1 MSFPALAYRAH
12 IKAAAARPPSVFY
25 VVPGA
30 CVPASH
36 QNRRYAAPVSF
47 LCRSQRL
54 RTGLTSKPPLRGSRQ
69 VSMLSPALAYRAHIK
84 TAATRRRSVF
94 YVVSGACVPGSHQH
108 RRYAAR
114 QFSMLFR
121 RLRTGLTSKPPLR
134 GAGQF
139 SMLFPA
145 LAYRPHINTAATR
158 LVSRWSYALFAEI
171 SCPNESFHPAREM
184 EVSARRVVWP
194 EESSPTRS
202 SHKKRCH
209 QTSCLARRKQPN
221 QIKPQKTVPP
231 DELSGQKEAT
241 QPEQAIKNGVT
252 NKPSTLAAVAD
263 PKDSK
268 IKP

>member
-12 IKAAAARPPSVFY
+12 INTAATRRVSFLCCS
-25 VVPGA
+25 GA
-30 CVPASH
+30 CVPGSH
-36 QNRRYAAPVSF
+36 QSRRYAAPVSF
-47 LCRSQRL
+47 LCCS
-54 RTGLTSKPPLRGSRQ
+54 
-69 VSMLSPALAYRAHIK
+69 
-84 TAATRRRSVF
+84 
-94 YVVSGACVPGSHQH
+94 
-108 RRYAAR
+108 
-114 QFSMLFR
+114 R
-121 RLRTGLTSKPPLR
+121 RLRTGLTSTPPLR
-134 GAGQF
+134 GSFLGGPTRCSQRLAAQMKASTRRGKWKCPPDELSGQKK
-139 SMLFPA
+139 
-145 LAYRPHINTAATR
+145 AAQPDQATKNG
-158 LVSRWSYALFAEI
+158 AT
-171 SCPNESFHPAREM
+171 
-184 EVSARRVVWP
+184 RRVVWP